1 MEHAS
6 LDTALELTPIS
17 RDEIAQKKTSMPR
30 EELRPM
36 FDKLVAHAAEKKAS
50 DIFINTENYISI
62 KTDGQLN
69 YTKKYMEEGD
79 VYNLIEVISR
89 PEAFR
94 EFLRNH
100 ELHLPAGQRLPAKKR
115 PRPRPPS
122 HPGNHPETGRPR
134 TAGAGHPAQNLDGQ
148 TRPRHRHRCDR

>member
-1 MEHAS
+1 MEHAT
-6 LDTALELTPIS
+6 LDTTIDLTPIS
-17 RDEIAQKKTSMPR
+17 RDEIAQKKTSIPR
-30 EELRPM
+30 EDLRPM

-50 DIFINTENYISI
+50 DIFINSENYISI
-62 KTDGQLN
+62 KTDGQLH

-100 ELHLPAGQRLPAKKR
+100 ELNMMVEVPNVTYLRVNVYLQKTCPAWY
-115 PRPRPPS
+115 
-122 HPGNHPETGRPR
+122 
-134 TAGAGHPAQNLDGQ
+134 
-148 TRPRHRHRCDR
+148 CV

>member
-62 KTDGQLN
+62 KTAGQLN
-69 YTKKYMEEGD
+69 YTKKYM
-79 VYNLIEVISR
+79 
-89 PEAFR
+89 
-94 EFLRNH
+94 
-100 ELHLPAGQRLPAKKR
+100 
-115 PRPRPPS
+115 
-122 HPGNHPETGRPR
+122 
-134 TAGAGHPAQNLDGQ
+134 
-148 TRPRHRHRCDR
+148 